1 MIKTVIFDMDGTVLD
16 TLGDLCDS
24 MNAVLSEFFMPA
36 RTADE
41 IRSFVG
47 NGIPKLVKRAV
58 PDGTD
63 EKTLAACVDRMI
75 EYYRGHC
82 EIKTRPYGGI
92 VPLLET
98 LRERGVDTAVVTNKD
113 DAAARALSGKF
124 FGDLFGFV
132 SGALPGQ
139 PLKPAPD
146 AVLRAM
152 RYFGAS
158 AGECIYIGD
167 SDVDVMT
174 AKNAGL
180 ASVGVL
186 WGFRDR
192 KTLEDAGADVIVSSP
207 EEIAALFP
215 DRRI

>member
-1 MIKTVIFDMDGTVLD
+1 
-16 TLGDLCDS
+16 
-24 MNAVLSEFFMPA
+24 
-36 RTADE
+36 
-41 IRSFVG
+41 
-47 NGIPKLVKRAV
+47 
-58 PDGTD
+58 
-63 EKTLAACVDRMI
+63 
-75 EYYRGHC
+75 
-82 EIKTRPYGGI
+82 GI

-113 DAAARALSGKF
+113 DAAARALSAKF

>member
-1 MIKTVIFDMDGTVLD
+1 
-16 TLGDLCDS
+16 
-24 MNAVLSEFFMPA
+24 
-36 RTADE
+36 
-41 IRSFVG
+41 
-47 NGIPKLVKRAV
+47 
-58 PDGTD
+58 
-63 EKTLAACVDRMI
+63 
-75 EYYRGHC
+75 
-82 EIKTRPYGGI
+82 
-92 VPLLET
+92 
-98 LRERGVDTAVVTNKD
+98 
-113 DAAARALSGKF
+113 
-124 FGDLFGFV
+124 
-132 SGALPGQ
+132 
-139 PLKPAPD
+139 
-146 AVLRAM
+146 M

-158 AGECIYIGD
+158 AEECIYIGD